1 MGATCDATDSSHCSS
16 ASSAIATE
24 RLSSISTTVSESVEF
39 VTLGHPSGIIP
50 EVRNVSNTDPSA
62 GRWITDKISCR
73 LFLFSGFGREAR
85 LEGILSNP
93 LSSKK
98 D

>member
-1 MGATCDATDSSHCSS
+1 M
-16 ASSAIATE
+16 I
-24 RLSSISTTVSESVEF
+24 L
-39 VTLGHPSGIIP
+39 

-62 GRWITDKISCR
+62 ERWITDKTSCR

-85 LEGILSNP
+85 LEGMLLNP

-98 D
+98 DR